1 MVPILPFALEERVGI
16 TGADAQR
23 WVLTLLATFGAAFM
37 VSSVLCALICGRL
50 QARRIPLFF
59 GVIAL
64 LGGTTAIFFTTS
76 LPVMVM
82 GRLLQGAGS
91 ADTWV
96 LGQALVTETVGKDSV
111 GRVVGYL
118 VSAFSL
124 SSFVA
129 PLLGGVVYQGAGYMT
144 VYGMLAGLMCTNI
157 ALILFLIEPHEVGRW
172 SDRAIDDRTR
182 TSSFRSESFSELQG
196 VNSASEPTLQEV
208 FQKLRATGKI
218 PAFLEHMLSALLGVG
233 IAFAGLTAFET
244 TVPQFVSETFHWNS
258 RAAGLIFV
266 AQGIPLVVGGPL
278 IGNQNS
284 RKIVPA
290 F

>member
-1 MVPILPFALEERVGI
+1 MGI

-37 VSSVLCALICGRL
+37 VTSILCALICGRL

-64 LGGTTAIFFTTS
+64 LGGTTVIFFTTS
-76 LPVMVM
+76 LPFMVM

-91 ADTWV
+91 ADTWI

-118 VSAFSL
+118 VSTFSL

-129 PLLGGVVYQGAGYMT
+129 PLLGGVVYQSAGYMT
-144 VYGMLAGLMCTNI
+144 VYGILAGLICTNI
-157 ALILFLIEPHEVGRW
+157 ALIMFLIEPHEVGRW
-172 SDRAIDDRTR
+172 SDRAIDVRTR
-182 TSSFRSESFSELQG
+182 TSSFRSESLSARLRG

-208 FQKLRATGKI
+208 FQKLRAAGNI
-218 PAFLEHMLSALLGVG
+218 SAFLEHMLSALLGVG

-284 RKIVPA
+284 QKIVPA